1 MTTWLQNQPKVRF
14 VQKRLRNLDELIH
27 EEYDF
32 VINCTG
38 VGARFLVNDTNIR
51 PISGHVLSKWSPLL
65 ITTQAESFYDVK
77 YWNINYYVKCSSEN
91 CWFLVRCFFSVI
103 WNISQ
108 INVSKTKCKSKCQN
122 DFFGKLFLKS
132 GNTSVHILC
141 FHYWHLSDEH
151 LTW

>member
-108 INVSKTKCKSKCQN
+108 INVFKTKCKLKCQN

-132 GNTSVHILC
+132 GNTSVYFLC
-141 FHYWHLSDEH
+141 FHYWDLSDEH